1 MPLLRIAL
9 LLLLTAGPLFAA
21 DTAAE
26 VKEHIKA
33 GQTHYAIGEFEDA
46 IKEFRLAYKLRQDP
60 GLLFNIAQCARQLH
74 DYQQAYFHYRQY
86 LNQRPDAA
94 NKTEVQSLIEQM
106 RRRIDEEQEQKTRV
120 ARDPAAAGNFESTLP
135 GPVDAQP
142 GAAVKAP
149 AAAIGGKAPAG
160 AEASHPARIAG
171 YVVLGLGVVAEG
183 AAFMLHSSAQS
194 AADQF
199 NQKYAAGTLTAAD
212 AKLKS
217 DAQSKGKLATAALA
231 GGLALLA
238 TSAVLCFAF

>member
-1 MPLLRIAL
+1 MPVVITL
-9 LLLLTAGPLFAA
+9 LLLALAGPALA
-21 DTAAE
+21 DTAVE

-60 GLLFNIAQCARQLH
+60 GLLFNMAQCARQLH
-74 DYQQAYFHYRQY
+74 DYEQAYFHYRQY

-106 RRRIDEEQEQKTRV
+106 RRRMDEEQEQKTRV

-135 GPVDAQP
+135 GPVDAQS
-142 GAAVKAP
+142 GASAKAP
-149 AAAIGGKAPAG
+149 AAAIAGKAPAG
-160 AEASHPARIAG
+160 AEASHRVHIAG
-171 YVVLGLGVVAEG
+171 YVALGLGVAAEG
-183 AAFMLHSSAQS
+183 AAFVFHSSAQS